1 MGSKRGCIVLNR
13 SLYALTL
20 IFCTISALGQ
30 DQTIGLNGEGSFIPG
45 PQGVPIL
52 VLNDGDVWTQPLVV
66 FKNSDIEIIIP
77 DIRTSN
83 WAALYAVAFKKE
95 GTYPMPFYIY
105 GIKSHRTMRELLYVN
120 TRTKVAVVVTNGLTP
135 PDRYDLCKPD
145 PSMPID
151 RITSIV
157 EDVSN
162 KFHGQTVDEAIVIQE
177 YFLAQQADCVHNDP
191 DCNLS
196 GADYRIK
203 HPRSPS
209 PKTPT
214 QVLLAQIA
222 QFTARAPKDSCK
234 AAPNTSA
241 RHNPVPPLAAD
252 ITLTRVAMLPE
263 HIVFHEDSIVV
274 GHQDPFED
282 DLYVVANVRV
292 INRLKVPLH
301 LNDITVVLTAPDDTQ
316 TTAAA
321 ANKED
326 LPNLYATFP
335 ALKPFVSD
343 PILRGTVL
351 QPAGETS
358 GMVLF
363 TFPITQAV
371 WDQSKYAVISFD
383 FINQTPVNVIIPKP
397 TQPAQSQSESTSAD
411 NNMPNFGIG
420 SGIGS
425 GSGGGYGGGA
435 RQIGGGVIGPKIIYQ
450 PEPEFSEEARKAKFN
465 GAVLVG
471 LIVDQNGTPQ
481 NVHVIRGVG
490 MGLDEKAMEAVRQYR
505 FKPGTENGKPVAT
518 FLNVEINFQSDPATP
533 ASPIKE
539 QTQDSEAD
547 VQTGEATGH
556 NIAMSTVQTRAG
568 TFNIGTDTAFGTRFA
583 TYVQQITQKVAA
595 QWYTG
600 MLDPQAA
607 GHRVYITFQ
616 VERDG
621 SLTHIVLAQPSR
633 DPTLDS
639 TALNAVRHIDT
650 FGPVPDAYSGS
661 HINVTYYFDP
671 PPHSAAPAISANG
684 TIMVQI
690 AVVSSQNVADILL
703 ASLQKK
709 GYSVI
714 VRHEPQ
720 DKLLHVEIGPFA
732 TQQDAEAMQ
741 QRLLADGF
749 NAIVK

>member
-1 MGSKRGCIVLNR
+1 
-13 SLYALTL
+13 
-20 IFCTISALGQ
+20 
-30 DQTIGLNGEGSFIPG
+30 
-45 PQGVPIL
+45 
-52 VLNDGDVWTQPLVV
+52 V

-316 TTAAA
+316 TTASA

-326 LPNLYATFP
+326 LPCAQ
-335 ALKPFVSD
+335 ALR
-343 PILRGTVL
+343 LR
-351 QPAGETS
+351 
-358 GMVLF
+358 
-363 TFPITQAV
+363 
-371 WDQSKYAVISFD
+371 
-383 FINQTPVNVIIPKP
+383 
-397 TQPAQSQSESTSAD
+397 
-411 NNMPNFGIG
+411 
-420 SGIGS
+420 
-425 GSGGGYGGGA
+425 
-435 RQIGGGVIGPKIIYQ
+435 
-450 PEPEFSEEARKAKFN
+450 
-465 GAVLVG
+465 
-471 LIVDQNGTPQ
+471 
-481 NVHVIRGVG
+481 
-490 MGLDEKAMEAVRQYR
+490 
-505 FKPGTENGKPVAT
+505 
-518 FLNVEINFQSDPATP
+518 SDPARHRPSTRRRDLRDGP
-533 ASPIKE
+533 VHLPHHPGCVGPE
-539 QTQDSEAD
+539 QVRRHLLRLHQP
-547 VQTGEATGH
+547 
-556 NIAMSTVQTRAG
+556 
-568 TFNIGTDTAFGTRFA
+568 DTSQRHH
-583 TYVQQITQKVAA
+583 
-595 QWYTG
+595 
-600 MLDPQAA
+600 PQA
-607 GHRVYITFQ
+607 
-616 VERDG
+616 
-621 SLTHIVLAQPSR
+621 
-633 DPTLDS
+633 
-639 TALNAVRHIDT
+639 N
-650 FGPVPDAYSGS
+650 
-661 HINVTYYFDP
+661 
-671 PPHSAAPAISANG
+671 SACTESA
-684 TIMVQI
+684 
-690 AVVSSQNVADILL
+690 
-703 ASLQKK
+703 
-709 GYSVI
+709 
-714 VRHEPQ
+714 
-720 DKLLHVEIGPFA
+720 
-732 TQQDAEAMQ
+732 
-741 QRLLADGF
+741 
-749 NAIVK
+749 